1 MKKASKVRALLDI
14 NVLIALLDPDHVFHD
29 RAHGWWKGHAKN
41 GWASCPLTEN
51 GVVRIMSNPAYS
63 KATRFRP
70 GELIEHLDLFASRSN
85 HEFWPD
91 DLSLRDETAFVRD
104 RLYGSGSIT
113 DIYLLALAVKHHGS
127 LATFDRAIPVSAVLG
142 AATASL
148 SAI

>member
-1 MKKASKVRALLDI
+1 VRALLDI

-29 RAHGWWKGHAKN
+29 RAHAWWKGHAKS

-63 KATRFRP
+63 RAAKFRP
-70 GELIEHLDLFASRSN
+70 GDLIERLDLFASRSN

-91 DLSLRDETAFVRD
+91 DLSLRDTTAFARD
-104 RLYGSGSIT
+104 RLHASRAIT
-113 DIYLLALAVKHHGS
+113 DVYLLALAVKNHGS
-127 LATFDRAIPVSAVLG
+127 LATFDQAIPVSAVTG
-142 AATASL
+142 VETASL